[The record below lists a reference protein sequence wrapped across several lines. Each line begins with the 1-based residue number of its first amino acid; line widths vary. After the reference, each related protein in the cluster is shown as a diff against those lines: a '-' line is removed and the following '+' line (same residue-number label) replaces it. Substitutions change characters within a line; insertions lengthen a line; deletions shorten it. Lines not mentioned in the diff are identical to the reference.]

1 VNLPSSIVSPLL
13 HFIYPH
19 ICIGCGS
26 DVLDADNF
34 LCLDCINNLPHTG
47 FAMHANNPVE
57 KIYRGRMAI
66 TAGMSEIYFAKNS
79 IIQNLIH
86 EFKYKGNKKIGAY
99 LGRMMGNSL
108 QNSNRFMDIDYLVPI
123 PLFTEKE
130 FKRGFNQA
138 SILCQGISEV
148 LGIPIV
154 SKNVMRNIHTETQT
168 KKGRAERW
176 KNVEK
181 KFSVTD
187 PGVFANK
194 HILLVDDVITTGAT
208 LEACGSEILKIEG
221 TRLSVATLAIATK

>member
-1 VNLPSSIVSPLL
+1 MNLPSSIVSPLL

-168 KKGRAERW
+168 KKRKSR
-176 KNVEK
+176 KMEK
-181 KFSVTD
+181 RGK
-187 PGVFANK
+187 
-194 HILLVDDVITTGAT
+194 
-208 LEACGSEILKIEG
+208 KIFG
-221 TRLSVATLAIATK
+221 NRPRGFCKQAHTVSG